1 MLACCCFVMEG
12 LLILRVLNQRIG
24 PNQVLKCLFFLLL
37 MTDVVS
43 MRMLMTKDGVDDDD
57 DDSNV
62 NSNYDD
68 NVIADNVEFN
78 RAYN

>member
-24 PNQVLKCLFFLLL
+24 PNQVFECLSFLLL

-43 MRMLMTKDGVDDDD
+43 IRMMMTKDVAGDDDD
-57 DDSNV
+57 CNV